1 MRTLYHVTTRAA
13 IRGISRDG
21 YVRNDLSQGKRDVS
35 YWVDENR
42 LEWACV
48 HVSSRRDVPCSN
60 LYIVC
65 AQHDELLL
73 IRTAHTGVFVRDVP
87 VAVSDIRP
95 FSRMLPD
102 EDGEEFP
109 F

>member
-13 IRGISRDG
+13 ARGIKDTG
-21 YVRNDLSQGKRDVS
+21 YVFSALSQGKRQWS

-48 HVSSRRDVPCSN
+48 HVSTRRDVPCSM
-60 LYIVC
+60 LVIVV
-65 AQHDELLL
+65 ANHDEQCL
-73 IRTAHTGVFVRDVP
+73 IRTGRQGVFARAA
-87 VAVSDIRP
+87 AVEYTDIRP
-95 FSRMLPD
+95 LTVMLPL

-109 F
+109 L